1 MLGVSSVTVRSVV
14 TKRTVTDHSDTGFGP
29 QEQHIKTVKPHLSRE
44 RITDAAFSA
53 WGRTHFSQTSLV
65 LVAKQLGVTK
75 PALYRYFRSKEEL
88 TYAMDS
94 DYAMRLRDFVVLPL
108 RARTADHRTIS
119 SDPARLREVVQLYFE
134 SVFTFF
140 DEHPYHYLYFIRT
153 LLGRRARSN
162 SPVHDILRQ
171 HDALLLDLIDDGSG
185 RVAEQKLLMIARYI
199 TTAAAFWTTEHYRSD
214 ALSQSQPT
222 FIFEPERSQLNG
234 EQQRELITSGTK
246 HVINGFLASSA
257 EIDAEPV
264 ERIAWIQPEEI
275 RERHRIFDAITE
287 TVLQVGYGAA
297 TVERIAQR
305 ADLSKSGLYHYFTNK
320 DDMLAQNLLD
330 NQRHF
335 AALARTRFAQL
346 DTHPHRLYGL
356 FVMIASYAHHDP
368 STIIVENWLRES
380 NVEVSLPPEQILEI
394 QHIYAFVS
402 EMLVEGQ
409 LAGNPD
415 QGFAVLTYINFLVM
429 QEMAGIAEHNFRK
442 ERIITRIRT
451 LYNLFADGVA
461 AALYDQGAE

>member
-1 MLGVSSVTVRSVV
+1 MQALWVPSVTVCSVV
-14 TKRTVTDHSDTGFGP
+14 TKRTVT
-29 QEQHIKTVKPHLSRE
+29 QEDHIKTVKPHLSRE

-53 WGRTHFSQTSLV
+53 WGRTHFSQTSLN

-88 TYAMDS
+88 TYAMDA

-108 RARTADHRTIS
+108 RARTADRDTNA

-153 LLGRRARSN
+153 LLGRRTRSD
-162 SPVHDILRQ
+162 SPVHDVLRE

-199 TTAAAFWTTEHYRSD
+199 TTAAAFWTTEHYRSE

-222 FIFEPERSQLNG
+222 YAFEPERSQLDRD
-234 EQQRELITSGTK
+234 QQRQLIASGTE
-246 HVINGFLASSA
+246 HVISGFLADHA
-257 EIDAEPV
+257 EIDAQTV

-275 RERHRIFDAITE
+275 PERHRILDAITE

-330 NQRHF
+330 TQRHF
-335 AALARTRFAQL
+335 AALARTRFTQL
-346 DTHPHRLYGL
+346 GTHPHRLYGL

-380 NVEVSLPPEQILEI
+380 NVEVSLPPEQIVEI

-409 LAGNPD
+409 LAGNPG

-429 QEMAGIAEHNFRK
+429 QEMAGIAEHNFRQ

-461 AALYDQGAE
+461 AAFHDQGAK